1 MSPGDEET
9 ESEPVRVL
17 VVDDE
22 PDVADA
28 YAVWLDDGYEVL
40 TATGGEQALELV
52 DHSVDVVLLDR
63 RMPGLSGDEVLER
76 LAERELDP
84 RVAMVT
90 AVDPDFDILEM
101 PFDTYLTKPV
111 TSEDLRT
118 TVDRLVSVTDY
129 DARSRELFALA
140 EKRAALETGK
150 TAAELEDSDA
160 YAELTD
166 RIETLRA
173 SLTEEIADADQETM
187 EMLFREFSAGPND

>member
-1 MSPGDEET
+1 MSPR
-9 ESEPVRVL
+9 ESDPDPDPVRVL

-28 YAVWLDDGYEVL
+28 YAVWLEDGYEVR
-40 TATGGEQALELV
+40 TATSGQQALELV
-52 DHSVDVVLLDR
+52 DPGVDVVLLDR

-76 LAERELDP
+76 LSERDLDP

-90 AVDPDFDILEM
+90 AVDPDFDIVEM

-111 TSEDLRT
+111 TSDDLRT

-129 DARSRELFALA
+129 DARSRELFTLA
-140 EKRAALETGK
+140 EKRAALETSK
-150 TAAELEDSDA
+150 TAAELEASDA

-166 RIETLRA
+166 RIQRLRA
-173 SLTEEIADADQETM
+173 SLTEEIADADRETV
-187 EMLFREFSAGPND
+187 EMLFREFSGGPND